1 VVSLLSALK
10 ESPAPLNQASRF
22 TWMCGAFYMA
32 TGALVLAWPG
42 MAQALMGDPAYVGHE
57 AGLVR
62 VLGLCVLVIGW
73 LYFFGGRSGGRQFV
87 AATVI
92 DRIVL
97 VPLVLVPMA
106 MAGVIP
112 HTLLMFAVVDPALAV
127 IAWLLLARR
136 H

>member
-1 VVSLLSALK
+1 MSLITALK
-10 ESPAPLNQASRF
+10 ESPTPLSKASRF

-42 MAQALMGDPAYVGHE
+42 MAQALMGDPDFVGHE

-62 VLGLCVLVIGW
+62 VVGLCVLVIGW
-73 LYFFGGRSGGRQFV
+73 LYFFGGRSGGRQVV
-87 AATVI
+87 AATII

-97 VPLVLVPMA
+97 VPLVLVPTA
-106 MAGVIP
+106 LAGVVP
-112 HTLLMFAVVDPALAV
+112 HTLLLFAVTDPALAV

-136 H
+136 A

>member
-1 VVSLLSALK
+1 MSLFAALK
-10 ESPAPLNQASRF
+10 ESPAPLSKASRF
-22 TWMCGAFYMA
+22 TWLCGAFYMA

-42 MAQALMGDPAYVGHE
+42 VAQAVMGDPDFVGHE
-57 AGLVR
+57 AALLR

-87 AATVI
+87 AATVV

-97 VPLVLVPMA
+97 VPLVLVPTA
-106 MAGVIP
+106 LAGVIP
-112 HTLLMFAVVDPALAV
+112 HTLLLFAVTDPALAV
-127 IAWLLLARR
+127 VAWLLLSRR

>member
-1 VVSLLSALK
+1 VSLLATLK
-10 ESPAPLNQASRF
+10 ESPAPLSQASRF

-32 TGALVLAWPG
+32 SGALVLAWPG
-42 MAQALMGDPAYVGHE
+42 VAQALMGDAEFVGHE
-57 AGLVR
+57 AALVR
-62 VLGLCVLVIGW
+62 VLGMCVLVIGW

-97 VPLVLVPMA
+97 VPLVLVPTA
-106 MAGVIP
+106 LAGVLP
-112 HTLLMFAVVDPALAV
+112 HTLLLFAVIDPALAV
-127 IAWLLLARR
+127 IGWLLLSRR

>member
-1 VVSLLSALK
+1 MSLLAALK
-10 ESPAPLNQASRF
+10 ESPAPLSKASRF

-42 MAQALMGDPAYVGHE
+42 IAQAVMGDPDFVGHE
-57 AGLVR
+57 AALLR

-97 VPLVLVPMA
+97 VPLVLVPTA
-106 MAGVIP
+106 LAGVLP
-112 HTLLMFAVVDPALAV
+112 HTLLLFAVTDPALAV
-127 IAWLLLARR
+127 VAWLLLARR

>member
-1 VVSLLSALK
+1 MSLLAALK
-10 ESPAPLNQASRF
+10 ESPTPLSKSSRF

-42 MAQALMGDPAYVGHE
+42 IAQAVMGDPDFVGHE
-57 AGLVR
+57 AALLR

-97 VPLVLVPMA
+97 VPLVLVPTA
-106 MAGVIP
+106 LAGVLP
-112 HTLLMFAVVDPALAV
+112 HTLLLFAVTDPALAV
-127 IAWLLLARR
+127 VAWLLLARR